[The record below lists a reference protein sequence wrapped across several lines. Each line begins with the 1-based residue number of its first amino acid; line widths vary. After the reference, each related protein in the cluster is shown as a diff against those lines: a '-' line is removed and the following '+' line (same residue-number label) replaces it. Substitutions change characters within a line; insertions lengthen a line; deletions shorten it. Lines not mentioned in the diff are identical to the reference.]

1 MVNIDIISPEN
12 GKLIQSL
19 NTNVVKLTQNSIVKI
34 NLNTEEVATI
44 TRQGNAAVIT
54 LKNGEKITLE
64 NYFDFPA
71 ESNKIIFEND
81 GELYWAQFT
90 DAFGAILDTIN
101 YIPLEQLAIEE
112 SVAGLAISPWLIG
125 AGLAAGLGGAI
136 AAVQGDSNS
145 DSDTEPPEPPSDVV
159 LNAEGTEVTGKGE
172 PGAEVIVKDKD
183 GNEIGSGKVDENGDF
198 RIDIVPPL
206 TDGNTADVILKD
218 ESGNESAPVE
228 ITGEKDTLK
237 PDAPTDLELNEE
249 GTEVTGKGEPGTEVI
264 VKDKDGNEIGSGK
277 VDENGDLTIDIVPP
291 LTDGNT
297 ADVIL
302 KDESGNESAPV

>member
-1 MVNIDIISPEN
+1 DI
-12 GKLIQSL
+12 G
-19 NTNVVKLTQNSIVKI
+19 
-34 NLNTEEVATI
+34 
-44 TRQGNAAVIT
+44 IT
-54 LKNGEKITLE
+54 LTGGKTTDVILKDASGHGSAPVESTGVNDTFTPDAPTDLE
-64 NYFDFPA
+64 LHEAFPTRP
-71 ESNKIIFEND
+71 S
-81 GELYWAQFT
+81 T
-90 DAFGAILDTIN
+90 
-101 YIPLEQLAIEE
+101 
-112 SVAGLAISPWLIG
+112 GL
-125 AGLAAGLGGAI
+125 
-136 AAVQGDSNS
+136 
-145 DSDTEPPEPPSDVV
+145 
-159 LNAEGTEVTGKGE
+159 

-198 RIDIVPPL
+198 IIDIVPPL